1 MQMRTKVVWTIVR
14 VEVVEVVV
22 IWIFFEIETPR
33 VNIIFNFSLMIIKFH
48 SFYNHYLES
57 YKRLLLLID
66 DLVTL
71 GYLSSKNGRI
81 NT

>member
-14 VEVVEVVV
+14 VEVVEVV
-22 IWIFFEIETPR
+22 ILWIFFEIETPR
-33 VNIIFNFSLMIIKFH
+33 VNISFIFSLMIIKCH
-48 SFYNHYLES
+48 SFYIHYLES